1 MSNLLTSDPIALQA
15 FMSETI
21 FATADAIGNLSVE
34 TESVSSSLIPSQ
46 VPAHQEAVEEFIYQ
60 GSKTKGILF
69 ILRYPSFPYFSPE
82 AEDAF
87 IKTIGALK
95 LTSDDVAVVNLAN
108 THNPNDF
115 KRIMTFFAPKKIIL
129 LGVDPKSLKLPEI
142 AHNSYMHGRIATV
155 FNTYSF
161 EEMFADMVKKKAFW
175 VEFKS
180 LIQHQG

>member
-21 FATADAIGNLSVE
+21 FATADAVGTLSGQSEV
-34 TESVSSSLIPSQ
+34 VSSSLIPQ
-46 VPAHQEAVEEFIYQ
+46 QMTAHQEAVEEFIYQ
-60 GSKTKGILF
+60 GSKAKGILF
-69 ILRYPSFPYFSPE
+69 ILRYPAYPYFSPE
-82 AEDAF
+82 AEEAF
-87 IKTIGALK
+87 VKTLGALQ
-95 LTSDDVAVVNLAN
+95 LNVSDVAVVNLAN
-108 THNPNDF
+108 AHNPNEF
-115 KRIMTFFAPKKIIL
+115 KRIMTFFTPKKIIL
-129 LGVDPKSLKLPEI
+129 LGVEPISLKLPEI

-161 EEMFADMVKKKAFW
+161 EEMFADVAKKKAFW